1 MASGGYP
8 AAFEKGLPIR
18 GLELA
23 AEIADLMVFHAG
35 TAFQGGRIVNNG
47 GRVLGVTGLGQT
59 VKEAIDKAYS
69 GTALIY
75 WKDVHYRHDIGAR
88 ALNR

>member
-1 MASGGYP
+1 
-8 AAFEKGLPIR
+8 
-18 GLELA
+18 
-23 AEIADLMVFHAG
+23 MVFHAG
-35 TAFQGGRIVNNG
+35 TAFKGGQIVNNS
-47 GRVLGVTGLGQT
+47 GRVLGVTGLGQN

-69 GTALIY
+69 GVAMIQ

>member
-1 MASGGYP
+1 MKSYRYFLQRGFTLIELTVVLVILLAL
-8 AAFEKGLPIR
+8 AGLAVPYV
-18 GLELA
+18 
-23 AEIADLMVFHAG
+23 MG
-35 TAFQGGRIVNNG
+35 TGSTAMCQ
-47 GRVLGVTGLGQT
+47 TTDATMQT